1 MAIDSAIN
9 LRNDV
14 IFKYIFGY
22 EKNER
27 ILIALLN
34 AILGLEGK
42 EKIVKLTFLNTFN
55 LQEYLKDKLSTL
67 DVKAEDNT
75 GRRVNI
81 EMQVEPDKAY
91 ISRVIYYHDKLFT
104 SQLKK
109 AEPYEKLHKTISI
122 SILDFILFDDE
133 RELHNIYRYLNVKSK
148 KELTDIKELHFIE
161 LPKFKKDKPKKM
173 RSRFE
178 KWLHILKFGENYADD
193 IDNLPEELKEEEEIV
208 MALQEM
214 VRASNDETVRQIL
227 EMRSK
232 ARHEEASRL
241 YQAEQR
247 GIKKG
252 KEEGKEEGKKEGKE
266 EGKEE
271 ERISIAKNMLKLK
284 FPLDAISQVTGLTAS
299 EIEKLK

>member
-109 AEPYEKLHKTISI
+109 AEPY
-122 SILDFILFDDE
+122 
-133 RELHNIYRYLNVKSK
+133 
-148 KELTDIKELHFIE
+148 
-161 LPKFKKDKPKKM
+161 
-173 RSRFE
+173 
-178 KWLHILKFGENYADD
+178 
-193 IDNLPEELKEEEEIV
+193 
-208 MALQEM
+208 
-214 VRASNDETVRQIL
+214 AS
-227 EMRSK
+227 
-232 ARHEEASRL
+232 
-241 YQAEQR
+241 
-247 GIKKG
+247 
-252 KEEGKEEGKKEGKE
+252 
-266 EGKEE
+266 
-271 ERISIAKNMLKLK
+271 
-284 FPLDAISQVTGLTAS
+284 
-299 EIEKLK
+299 